1 MKLFAYITDPE
12 QFMEGGEYNR
22 TLSIH
27 VCSSETMES
36 AGWILLH
43 EVEIDTDGVDIEGLT
58 KSALKKIDIEEERER
73 AEHEVK
79 ATAFASR
86 RANLLSLP
94 ANIVSVEEEQ
104 GTKDEDGASCFGPGG
119 TPQ

>member
-12 QFMEGGEYNR
+12 QFMRGDEYNQQAA
-22 TLSIH
+22 IH
-27 VCSSETMES
+27 VTSTETMES

-43 EVEIDTDGVDIEGLT
+43 EVEIDLGSVDMQKLT
-58 KSALKKIDIEEERER
+58 ESALKKIGIEEERER

-79 ATAFASR
+79 EQAFKSR

-94 ANIVSVEEEQ
+94 ANVVSIEEEL
-104 GTKDEDGASCFGPGG
+104 
-119 TPQ
+119 